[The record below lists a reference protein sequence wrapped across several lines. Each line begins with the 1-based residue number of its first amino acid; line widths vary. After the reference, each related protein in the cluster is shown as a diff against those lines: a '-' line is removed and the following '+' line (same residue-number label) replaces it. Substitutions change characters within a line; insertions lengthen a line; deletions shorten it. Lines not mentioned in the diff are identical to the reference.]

1 MKKIIA
7 ILALH
12 ETIIVQFIVSDNLLS
27 ENTIIVNV

>member
-12 ETIIVQFIVSDNLLS
+12 ETIIVQFMVSDNLLS
-27 ENTIIVNV
+27 ENNIILIV